1 MIWLYIKEIYERQR
15 EKLFRHKYLIWQN
28 IIAALAFC
36 STPSTCDISSRRMS
50 SRWPPLTCCY
60 CHFIIC
66 SVTVFFFFFLTPI
79 HLSVPAALT
88 PSQLEVAAL
97 GCRPRSRLPWL
108 EALMLLLFQALWCHL
123 KEGPA
128 LIPGAVSQSQG
139 EGGREGRR
147 EEGRMRGDSV
157 KKRYRASKTTM
168 VVQCLLSML
177 SPGKCESVHAVENS
191 NTCDSQ

>member
-1 MIWLYIKEIYERQR
+1 MLNLTAHNCRSRILQHSLYVWYWLSKDV
-15 EKLFRHKYLIWQN
+15 KPMTPFDLLLLSLHYL
-28 IIAALAFC
+28 L
-36 STPSTCDISSRRMS
+36 
-50 SRWPPLTCCY
+50 
-60 CHFIIC
+60 CH
-66 SVTVFFFFFLTPI
+66 FFFFFLFLTPV

-139 EGGREGRR
+139 EGGREGGR
-147 EEGRMRGDSV
+147 EEGREDERRFSEEEVQSIKNNNGGKMFARHVVTGEMATV
-157 KKRYRASKTTM
+157 YMQWKTATH
-168 VVQCLLSML
+168 VTT
-177 SPGKCESVHAVENS
+177 S
-191 NTCDSQ
+191 NHTLVSLGWN